1 MLLRLNHPL
10 GGVIKFENKINFYSL
25 ISSNLEVSLDF
36 KWQLK
41 RVPDRFF
48 GIRDWAY
55 LKDGIREFEVRRERD
70 VGLSLL
76 TGHGTRESVILK
88 KRRRRGKWDRV
99 RFPSSDEESDESFP
113 DDETAYDDG
122 YSIFGKRD
130 SFSPVSEKVFTSTA
144 ELCSVDFFFISLF
157 MEAMGLFSPCFV
169 LCTNLHWYSFLW
181 YWHVLLICFS
191 EIEV

>member
-1 MLLRLNHPL
+1 M
-10 GGVIKFENKINFYSL
+10 
-25 ISSNLEVSLDF
+25 DF

-70 VGLSLL
+70 AGLSRL

-88 KRRRRGKWDRV
+88 RRRRK
-99 RFPSSDEESDESFP
+99 FPSSDEESDESFP
-113 DDETAYDDG
+113 DDEIAYDDG

-130 SFSPVSEKVFTSTA
+130 SFSPVSEEVFTSTA
-144 ELCSVDFFFISLF
+144 ELCSVDFFVISLF

-169 LCTNLHWYSFLW
+169 LCTNLHCYSFL
-181 YWHVLLICFS
+181 
-191 EIEV
+191 